1 MTPSIRC
8 ICEEDIAAYS
18 ETFAI
23 VVRERKYLA
32 FFDPPPNE
40 RTTAFVRQNIEK
52 GYPQLVALAGAK
64 IAGWC
69 DVTPPGRDV
78 TAHVGVLG
86 IALHPDWRGQ
96 GLGERLMR
104 EALAAGDAF
113 GYLRIELGVFAHNTR
128 AQALYHKL
136 GFVEEGILR
145 RRIRFGDDFHDE
157 ILMAR
162 FKA

>member
-1 MTPSIRC
+1 MSPIIRR
-8 ICEEDIAAYS
+8 IREEDIAAFY

-32 FFDPPPNE
+32 FFDPPPFDQ
-40 RTTAFVRQNIEK
+40 AAAYVRDIIAK
-52 GYPQLVALAGAK
+52 GYPHLIAVADSHV
-64 IAGWC
+64 AGWC
-69 DVTPPGRDV
+69 DITPPGRDV

-113 GYLRIELGVFAHNTR
+113 GYMRIELGVFAHNTR